1 MTGPKTLPVVAA
13 LPDRSDLNCGDMTR
27 GFVALLVGAAT
38 PRQSRGVGPALGLRP
53 LRAITKRSRL
63 GTRGSVHHELCMQ
76 RPGCIDAFQDIDH
89 VIGGDAKRV
98 QTGNHL

>member
-27 GFVALLVGAAT
+27 GFVALLVGVAT
-38 PRQSRGVGPALGLRP
+38 PRQSRGAGPALGLRP
-53 LRAITKRSRL
+53 LRAGSKRPCIDN
-63 GTRGSVHHELCMQ
+63 RGSVHHEFGMQ